1 MINQIL
7 MTIMAL
13 CAILGGADRLM
24 GNKFGYGDKFEE
36 GFRLLGPMA
45 LSMAGMICLAP
56 VLADVLGRV
65 IIPFY
70 QAIGTDPAMFGSIL
84 AIDMGGYQL
93 AKELAIDNRIGSYA
107 GIVAA
112 SVFGCTLVFTI
123 PVGMGMIRKED
134 RRLFAKGI
142 MLGLAAMPAG
152 LLVGGIL
159 AGLSVPECLRQNLT
173 LFAASV
179 LLLLGLWK
187 IPDKMVKGFCIL
199 ADGIR
204 ALITVGLVLAAV
216 ESLTGWTLLPGM
228 APIEDAMR
236 VVSSIGVVMLGSLPA
251 AELLRR
257 LLEKPFARLGTHLHI
272 SPLSLTGMLL
282 GSVSAIPVFSLY
294 QDMDEKGKT
303 AAGAFLVSG
312 TSLLA
317 AHMGFTVSTEPDML
331 PALLCGK
338 LCGALCA
345 VVLAF
350 FFQKSPLCLKII
362 KTETSPEESSADDS
376 SR

>member
-1 MINQIL
+1 MNQVL
-7 MTIMAL
+7 MTIMAI

-65 IIPFY
+65 IVPFY
-70 QAIGTDPAMFGSIL
+70 QSIGTDPAMFGSIL

-93 AKELAIDNRIGSYA
+93 AKELATDARIGSYA
-107 GIVAA
+107 GIVTAA
-112 SVFGCTLVFTI
+112 VFGCTLVFTI
-123 PVGMGMIRKED
+123 PVGMGMIRGED
-134 RRLFAKGI
+134 RPLFARGI

-152 LLVGGIL
+152 LLTGGIL
-159 AGLSVPECLRQNLT
+159 CGLSLPECLRQNLT
-173 LFAASV
+173 IFALA
-179 LLLLGLWK
+179 LLLLVGLWK
-187 IPDKMVKGFCIL
+187 IPGRMVRGFCIL

-204 ALITVGLVLAAV
+204 SLITIGLVLAAA
-216 ESLTGWTLLPGM
+216 EYLCGWKLLPGM
-228 APIEDAMR
+228 APLTDAMS
-236 VVSSIGVVMLGSLPA
+236 VVSSIGIVMLGSLPA

-257 LLEKPFARLGTHLHI
+257 LLEKPFTRLGIRLHM
-272 SPLSLTGMLL
+272 SPLGLTGMLL
-282 GSVSAIPVFSLY
+282 GAVSAIPVFSLY
-294 QDMDEKGKT
+294 QEMDAKGKV
-303 AAGAFLVSG
+303 AVGAFLVSG

-331 PALLCGK
+331 PALVCGK

-345 VVLAF
+345 VLLAF
-350 FFQKSPLCLKII
+350 LFQKNP
-362 KTETSPEESSADDS
+362 
-376 SR
+376 SRA

>member
-1 MINQIL
+1 MNQIL
-7 MTIMAL
+7 MTVMAI
-13 CAILGGADRLM
+13 CATLGGADRLM
-24 GNKFGYGDKFEE
+24 GNKLGYGDKFEE

-56 VLADVLGRV
+56 ILADVLGRI

-93 AKELAIDNRIGSYA
+93 AKELAIDSRIGSYA

-134 RRLFAKGI
+134 RRLFARGI

-152 LLVGGIL
+152 LLTGGIL

-173 LFAASV
+173 LFASAV

-204 ALITVGLVLAAV
+204 ALITIGLVLAAV
-216 ESLTGWTLLPGM
+216 EYLTGRTLLPGM
-228 APIEDAMR
+228 APIEDAMG
-236 VVSSIGVVMLGSLPA
+236 VVSSIGIVMLGSLPA

-317 AHMGFTVSTEPDML
+317 AHMGFAVSTEPDML

-350 FFQKSPLCLKII
+350 LFQKSPARLQII
-362 KTETSPEESSADDS
+362 KTETSPEESCADDS

>member
-1 MINQIL
+1 MNQIL
-7 MTIMAL
+7 MTVMAL

-93 AKELAIDNRIGSYA
+93 AKELAIDSRIGSYA

-152 LLVGGIL
+152 LLAGGIL

-173 LFAASV
+173 LFAAAV

-257 LLEKPFARLGTHLHI
+257 LLERPFARLGTHLHI

>member
-1 MINQIL
+1 MNQIL
-7 MTIMAL
+7 MTVMAL

-93 AKELAIDNRIGSYA
+93 AKELAIDSRIGSYA

-152 LLVGGIL
+152 LLAGGIL

-173 LFAASV
+173 LFAAAV

-187 IPDKMVKGFCIL
+187 IPDKMEKGFCIL

-204 ALITVGLVLAAV
+204 ALVTVGLVLAAV

-257 LLEKPFARLGTHLHI
+257 LLERPFARLGTHLHI

>member
-93 AKELAIDNRIGSYA
+93 AKELAIDSRIGSYA

-152 LLVGGIL
+152 LLAGGIL

-173 LFAASV
+173 LFAAAV

-257 LLEKPFARLGTHLHI
+257 LLEKPFARLGTFLHI

-362 KTETSPEESSADDS
+362 KTETSPEKSSADDS